1 MIAVNVTLRDGE
13 TRTLTA
19 RPGLS
24 LMEVIRDSGIDD
36 ILAMCGG
43 CCACATCH
51 VYVAEEDGARLP
63 GRAPEEADLLETSDH
78 FQPNSRLSCQIRI
91 SEALDG
97 LSVTIA
103 PEE

>member
-1 MIAVNVTLRDGE
+1 MIEVKVTLRDGE
-13 TRTLTA
+13 TRTLAA

-36 ILAMCGG
+36 ILAICGG

-51 VYVAEEDGARLP
+51 VHVDPGAVDSLP
-63 GRAPEEADLLETSDH
+63 ARGPDEVDLLETSDS
-78 FQPNSRLSCQIRI
+78 FQANSRLSCQIRI
-91 SEALDG
+91 SEALNG

>member
-1 MIAVNVTLRDGE
+1 MIEVNVTLRDGE
-13 TRTLTA
+13 TRTLAA

-51 VYVAEEDGARLP
+51 VYVAEEDAGRVP
-63 GRAPEEADLLETSDH
+63 DRAPDEADLLETSDN

-91 SEALDG
+91 SDALDG

>member
-1 MIAVNVTLRDGE
+1 MINVKVTLRDGE
-13 TRTLTA
+13 TRTLEA

-36 ILAMCGG
+36 ILAICGG

-51 VYVAEEDGARLP
+51 VYVDADAAGALP
-63 GRAPEEADLLETSDH
+63 ARGPDEADLLETSD
-78 FQPNSRLSCQIRI
+78 NMRETSRLSCQIRI
-91 SEALDG
+91 VEALDG
-97 LSVTIA
+97 LAVTIA